1 MPFAL
6 DQSSIPARITTG
18 RTQPEMDSIMLWLI
32 TEAGTASFAVMP
44 MAHVTSMADMS
55 WLPVSLLEKSPQI
68 DGM

>member
-1 MPFAL
+1 
-6 DQSSIPARITTG
+6 
-18 RTQPEMDSIMLWLI
+18 MDSIMLWLI